1 MKRILVITTLCILFC
16 CTSLTAFADSSD
28 FKVQTEYLGD
38 GSYYETVLIQ
48 NNNSIIT
55 DTISTLSNS
64 KTTAGSK
71 TTYYK
76 NSSGKVIWYVKVSGT
91 FTYGGGTSKCTK
103 ASVTAESKDSGWK
116 ISNKSSWK
124 KSNKAFAKATG
135 THYFN
140 GIPKESCIRWILH
153 HIRGLDAGLDRERE
167 ACAGLPMSRL
177 ASLAIN
183 FRIQY
188 SIL

>member
-1 MKRILVITTLCILFC
+1 MKRILVITTLCILFY
-16 CTSLTAFADSSD
+16 CTSLTAFANSSD

-76 NSSGKVIWYVKVSGT
+76 SSSGKVIWYVKVSGT

-124 KSNKAFAKATG
+124 KSNRYTLFQWNTKRIFF
-135 THYFN
+135 THRN
-140 GIPKESCIRWILH
+140 N
-153 HIRGLDAGLDRERE
+153 
-167 ACAGLPMSRL
+167 RL
-177 ASLAIN
+177 QLEGKN
-183 FRIQY
+183 FLTFR
-188 SIL
+188 LFTRV

>member
-76 NSSGKVIWYVKVSGT
+76 NSSGKVMWYVKVSGT

-140 GIPKESCIRWILH
+140 GIPKESFSRTVTI
-153 HIRGLDAGLDRERE
+153 
-167 ACAGLPMSRL
+167 ACSAKGKIS
-177 ASLAIN
+177 
-183 FRIQY
+183 
-188 SIL
+188 

>member
-103 ASVTAESKDSGWK
+103 ASVTA
-116 ISNKSSWK
+116 
-124 KSNKAFAKATG
+124 KATG

-140 GIPKESCIRWILH
+140 GIPKESFSRTVTI
-153 HIRGLDAGLDRERE
+153 
-167 ACAGLPMSRL
+167 ACSAKGKIS
-177 ASLAIN
+177 
-183 FRIQY
+183 
-188 SIL
+188 